1 MVRNPFAKDLAF
13 GSTRLRSR
21 RDHQKYLDLINVMA
35 LVHQYQREIKSTEDI
50 DGAPFQYI
58 EVNREDIARVDAI
71 MREIRESDRGL
82 SIISDR
88 FDADGFGSW
97 IGSGGIHALVPIL
110 CAVLEASLMWFG
122 LR

>member
-1 MVRNPFAKDLAF
+1 MPAA
-13 GSTRLRSR
+13 
-21 RDHQKYLDLINVMA
+21 A
-35 LVHQYQREIKSTEDI
+35 
-50 DGAPFQYI
+50 GA
-58 EVNREDIARVDAI
+58 
-71 MREIRESDRGL
+71 REIRRGIVGIGESDRGL

-88 FDADGFGSW
+88 FDGDGFGSW